1 MIFLTLSL
9 QISSYMLFDLLGA
22 RIGKKT
28 QPKPILL
35 ANPSFS
41 PHFLLPLS
49 QKRDLLFNMRPKTTF
64 WSFKSLLSVRPCLAY
79 TLLLISYFFS
89 LFALKSLIPY
99 TTLFGHPIN
108 PIFHFLHS
116 NFLIHIP
123 YNLSFISY

>member
-1 MIFLTLSL
+1 MIFITLSL
-9 QISSYMLFDLLGA
+9 QISSSMLFDLLGA
-22 RIGKKT
+22 RSGKQT

-41 PHFLLPLS
+41 PHFLLPSS
-49 QKRDLLFNMRPKTTF
+49 QKRDLLFKMRLKTTF

-79 TLLLISYFFS
+79 TLLLISHFS

-99 TTLFGHPIN
+99 KALFGHPKN
-108 PIFHFLHS
+108 LIFHFRHS

-123 YNLSFISY
+123 YHLSFISY

>member
-9 QISSYMLFDLLGA
+9 QISSSMLFDLLGA
-22 RIGKKT
+22 RIGKQT

-41 PHFLLPLS
+41 PPFLLPFS
-49 QKRDLLFNMRPKTTF
+49 QKWDLLFKMRPKTIL

-79 TLLLISYFFS
+79 TFLLISHFFS

-99 TTLFGHPIN
+99 KALFGHPVN
-108 PIFHFLHS
+108 PIFYFLRS

-123 YNLSFISY
+123 YHLSFISY